1 MKELYWLNVLGN
13 VGVAALIV
21 ALLLTM
27 GIIVFFA
34 VGPMLSDEYD
44 LDYKGILKKMVGTII
59 VSLILAVLIPS
70 KEELLVIYGVGK
82 SVEWVKSNDKLQK
95 MPEKLIDAL
104 DAVIESYKENE

>member
-13 VGVAALIV
+13 VGDWAFVAVIV
-21 ALLLTM
+21 LVVC
-27 GIIVFFA
+27 IIVFL
-34 VGPMLSDEYD
+34 VICPILSDEYG

-59 VSLILAVLIPS
+59 VSLILAVFIPS
-70 KEELLVIYGVGK
+70 KKELFVIYGVGK

-104 DAVIESYKENE
+104 DAVIESYKKNE

>member
-13 VGVAALIV
+13 VSEWAF
-21 ALLLTM
+21 
-27 GIIVFFA
+27 IIVVMLVVSIAIFWA
-34 VGPMLSDEYD
+34 IGPILSCEYD
-44 LDYKGILKKMVGTII
+44 LDYKGILKKMVGAII
-59 VSLILAVLIPS
+59 VSLILVLFIPS
-70 KEELLVIYGVGK
+70 KKELFMIYGVGK